1 MVHKRVQRAPTNPC
15 KPAFFQPI
23 RSETETS
30 KTAAY
35 ARFPALGAG
44 RLLFGLKFWSV
55 HCIVIVYCDWADT
68 ITLGLALWL
77 PSLVYAQEWKISGT
91 DTTDIPLHLQKHRMS
106 LSRVNLLI
114 GNITNVKSSISVS
127 PPSCLTFA
135 RPYRDP
141 MALRDISNSSTAT
154 GVLWE
159 VVSSGASFSL

>member
-1 MVHKRVQRAPTNPC
+1 MFNVL
-15 KPAFFQPI
+15 QPI
-23 RSETETS
+23 PANLLFFNQSGVTL
-30 KTAAY
+30 KPVKPLLMCV
-35 ARFPALGAG
+35 FP
-44 RLLFGLKFWSV
+44 RLVPVAILFGLKFWSV
-55 HCIVIVYCDWADT
+55 HCIFIVYRDWADT

-91 DTTDIPLHLQKHRMS
+91 DTTDIALHLQKHRMS

-114 GNITNVKSSISVS
+114 GIITNVKSSISVS

-154 GVLWE
+154 GALWE